1 MKININFTIDL
12 KEEFNNNQGDVM
24 LPETY
29 EEMMEQFWE
38 MFQGRDLDLMFSK
51 DAKILFRDHF
61 TGLFNY

>member
-12 KEEFNNNQGDVM
+12 KEEFNNNQGDCL

-29 EEMMEQFWE
+29 ADMINELQA
-38 MFQGRDLDLMFSK
+38 MFDGNLENALSH
-51 DAKILFRDHF
+51 DAKILFKDHF